1 MDRRPLSQQLAEM
14 IRDEVISGRLAP
26 GDALPTEPELAE
38 QHSVSRQVV
47 RDGIRIL
54 LAWGLIDIKH
64 GRGMYVTKN
73 QSRGFGEALLLAL
86 QRCGASAWDV
96 EEFEHLLYPL
106 VARLAAERRTPEQA
120 AALERRYRE
129 YLDAVRDQDD
139 TSTIVE
145 RFRDVLRIAFE
156 ASGNHVLAQ
165 LADPIVG
172 LRAIRVWQSESEMS
186 PEQIAEL
193 EDLYA
198 GSVFRAIR
206 EGRPDEA
213 EEAARRLSLLPQEAV
228 EAMKK
233 TPVGTPIE
241 IPLDLRRVAEHV
253 AGTAPPS

>member
-54 LAWGLIDIKH
+54 LAWGLIDVKH

-86 QRCGASAWDV
+86 QRSGASAWDV
-96 EEFEHLLYPL
+96 EEFEHVIYPL
-106 VARLAAERRTPEQA
+106 VARLAAERRSPEQA
-120 AALERRYRE
+120 SALEGSYKD
-129 YLDAVRDQDD
+129 YLAAVRDQAD
-139 TSTIVE
+139 TSIIVE
-145 RFRDVLRIAFE
+145 RFRGVLRIAFE
-156 ASGNHVLAQ
+156 ASGNQVLAQ
-165 LADPIVG
+165 LADPILG
-172 LRAIRVWQSESEMS
+172 LRAVRVWRNESEMS
-186 PEQIAEL
+186 AEEIAEL

-198 GSVFRAIR
+198 GSVFRAIW
-206 EGRPDEA
+206 EGRPEAA
-213 EEAARRLSLLPQEAV
+213 EEAARRLSLLPEEAV

-233 TPVGTPIE
+233 TPVGKPIE
-241 IPLDLRRVAEHV
+241 IPMDLRA
-253 AGTAPPS
+253 AGERIREA